1 MTAAASSSA
10 GRLGGRP
17 ASAPRAIAAVG
28 RRVLVA
34 LTWWCCAT
42 GAATAQPVD
51 YTVVPPAAAPGPY
64 PVACDDVDQD
74 FARLRPGEDAA
85 SYWDGKP
92 RGDGSPRYV
101 TDLFVQPWSGQ
112 VQTLPIPDD
121 RELFGRYRGGSFVSA
136 ALVCYPTTAA
146 NPRADFPLPDG
157 RRVPRMQRGGE
168 APILPDG
175 GGRWPVLLFSHGL
188 GGSPLGSGYLDFVTL
203 FASHGYVVAAPFHGD
218 RRFAEVSLDNVG
230 EILAAILGFDRFVA
244 MQALRPPGLVATL
257 DRLLAHPQW
266 CDVVDADRI
275 GGFGASLGG
284 EAMLLLGGAGL
295 TTSIG
300 QSSKRV
306 LIEPRLKAAVG
317 YIPYFGQP
325 ILPAFGRDQHGVDGV
340 RLPYLAIAGTADT
353 TAPLS
358 QIEDGMV
365 RLGSTRQLVT
375 LGGVRHGLD
384 ARDVPD
390 ILTWSLAFLDGR
402 VRGDAA
408 ALARLARMTSV
419 AGGSDDAT
427 TLDYSAPMPPA
438 IDERIVVEYR
448 NDALDH
454 YFVTGEPAEAAML
467 DTGVLVPGWRRTG
480 FEFKAW
486 ARESG
491 NGLPNCRFFGTP
503 GRGPNSHFY
512 TIDAA
517 ECAKVKANPDWTF
530 EEIVFAAGL
539 PERELCPADRMT
551 VTRLY
556 NDGKG
561 GQANHRYVTSRSETA
576 EMLAQGWRVEGAVFC
591 TPP

>member
-1 MTAAASSSA
+1 M
-10 GRLGGRP
+10 
-17 ASAPRAIAAVG
+17 
-28 RRVLVA
+28 
-34 LTWWCCAT
+34 
-42 GAATAQPVD
+42 
-51 YTVVPPAAAPGPY
+51 
-64 PVACDDVDQD
+64 
-74 FARLRPGEDAA
+74 
-85 SYWDGKP
+85 
-92 RGDGSPRYV
+92 
-101 TDLFVQPWSGQ
+101 
-112 VQTLPIPDD
+112 
-121 RELFGRYRGGSFVSA
+121 
-136 ALVCYPTTAA
+136 
-146 NPRADFPLPDG
+146 
-157 RRVPRMQRGGE
+157 M
-168 APILPDG
+168 
-175 GGRWPVLLFSHGL
+175 
-188 GGSPLGSGYLDFVTL
+188 
-203 FASHGYVVAAPFHGD
+203 
-218 RRFAEVSLDNVG
+218 
-230 EILAAILGFDRFVA
+230 
-244 MQALRPPGLVATL
+244 
-257 DRLLAHPQW
+257 
-266 CDVVDADRI
+266 
-275 GGFGASLGG
+275 
-284 EAMLLLGGAGL
+284 LLGGAGL

-306 LIEPRLKAAVG
+306 LIEPRMKAAVG
-317 YIPYFGQP
+317 YIPYFGQS

-353 TAPLS
+353 TAPFS

-375 LGGVRHGLD
+375 LRGVQHGLE

-427 TLDYSAPMPPA
+427 TLDYSAPTPPA
-438 IDERIVVEYR
+438 ADERIVVEYH

-454 YFVTGEPAEAAML
+454 YFVTGEAAEAAML
-467 DTGVLVPGWRRTG
+467 DAGVVVPGWKRTG

-486 ARESG
+486 SRESG
-491 NGLPNCRFFGTP
+491 SGLPNCRFFGTP

-539 PERELCPADRMT
+539 PERELCPVDRMT

-561 GQANHRYVTSRSETA
+561 GQANHRYVTSRSETGQ
-576 EMLAQGWRVEGAVFC
+576 MLAQGWRVEGAVFC

>member
-1 MTAAASSSA
+1 MTAAGNSPA
-10 GRLGGRP
+10 GRWAQRR
-17 ASAPRAIAAVG
+17 SNAPRTIAAVG
-28 RRVLVA
+28 RRALVA
-34 LTWWCCAT
+34 VTWWCCAM

-85 SYWDGKP
+85 SYWEGKP
-92 RGDGSPRYV
+92 RDDGSSRYV

-112 VQTLPIPDD
+112 VQTVPVPDD
-121 RELFGRYRGGSFVSA
+121 RELYGRYRGGSFASA
-136 ALVCYPTTAA
+136 ALVCYPTTPA
-146 NPRADFPLPDG
+146 NPRADFVLPDG

-175 GGRWPVLLFSHGL
+175 GRRWPVLLFSHGL
-188 GGSPLGSGYLDFVTL
+188 GGSPLGSGYLDFIAL

-230 EILAAILGFDRFVA
+230 EILAAIFGFDRFVA
-244 MQALRPPGLVATL
+244 MQALRPSGLVATL

-266 CDVVDADRI
+266 REVVDAERI

-317 YIPYFGQP
+317 YIPYFGQS

-375 LGGVRHGLD
+375 LRGVQHGLE

-408 ALARLARMTSV
+408 ALARVARMTSV

-427 TLDYSAPMPPA
+427 TLDYSAPTPPA
-438 IDERIVVEYR
+438 AAERIVVEYH

-454 YFVTGEPAEAAML
+454 YFVTGEAAEAAML
-467 DTGVLVPGWRRTG
+467 DAGVVVPGWKRTG

-486 ARESG
+486 ARDSG
-491 NGLPNCRFFGTP
+491 SGLPNCRFFGTP

-561 GQANHRYVTSRSETA
+561 GQANHRYVTSRSETGQ
-576 EMLAQGWRVEGAVFC
+576 MLAQGWRVEGAVFC

>member
-1 MTAAASSSA
+1 M
-10 GRLGGRP
+10 
-17 ASAPRAIAAVG
+17 
-28 RRVLVA
+28 
-34 LTWWCCAT
+34 WWCCAM

-51 YTVVPPAAAPGPY
+51 YTVVPSAAAPGPY

-74 FARLRPGEDAA
+74 FTRLRPGEDAA
-85 SYWDGKP
+85 SYWEGKP

-101 TDLFVQPWSGQ
+101 TDLFARPWSGQ
-112 VQTLPIPDD
+112 AQTLPVPDD
-121 RELFGRYRGGSFVSA
+121 RELYGRYRGGGFASA

-146 NPRADFPLPDG
+146 NPHADFPLPDG

-244 MQALRPPGLVATL
+244 MQALRPQGLVATL

-266 CDVVDADRI
+266 RDVVDADRI

-317 YIPYFGQP
+317 YIPYFGQS

-375 LGGVRHGLD
+375 LRGVQHGLD

-402 VRGDAA
+402 VRGDAV

-438 IDERIVVEYR
+438 VDERTVVEYR

-467 DTGVLVPGWRRTG
+467 DAGVPVPGWKRTG